1 MVKLITTI
9 ALVVVSFVTSAQ
21 TQFEKGMGNAL
32 NLWKEGKNTEAVA
45 QFERIASVEKTNWL
59 PNYYI
64 ATINT
69 FEAFKE
75 KDKTKIKTL
84 LEAAQKAQDE
94 INILA
99 PDNAEV
105 LVMQAMIHTAWIVY
119 DPMTNGQ
126 RLYQD
131 VLFLYEKAE
140 KIAPE
145 NPRVVFNK
153 AEFEK
158 GGAAYFGGD
167 TAPMCEK
174 IKASIDLFAKF
185 KPETQFHPTWGLE
198 RAKEEAANCGK

>member
-9 ALVVVSFVTSAQ
+9 ALVLVSFVATAQ
-21 TQFEKGMGNAL
+21 TQFEKGMGSAL
-32 NLWKEGKNTEAVA
+32 KLWDEGKNTEAVA
-45 QFERIASVEKTNWL
+45 QFERIASVEKTSWL

-64 ATINT
+64 AAINT
-69 FEAFKE
+69 FQSFGE
-75 KDKTKIKTL
+75 KDKTKMKTL

-94 INILA
+94 INTLA

-105 LVMQAMIHTAWIVY
+105 IVMQAMIHTAWIVY

-131 VLFLYEKAE
+131 VLFLYGKAE

-153 AEFEK
+153 ASFEK

-167 TAPMCEK
+167 IAPMCEK
-174 IKASIDLFAKF
+174 IKASINLFATF
-185 KPETQFHPTWGLE
+185 KPETPLHPTWGLD
-198 RAKEEAANCGK
+198 RAKQEAESCN

>member
-1 MVKLITTI
+1 MVKLVTTF
-9 ALVVVSFVTSAQ
+9 ALVIASFVAAAQ
-21 TQFEKGMGNAL
+21 TPLEKGMGSAL
-32 NLWKEGKNTEAVA
+32 KLWDEGKNTEAIA
-45 QFERIASVEKTNWL
+45 QFERIASLEKTNWL

-64 ATINT
+64 AAINT

-75 KDKTKIKTL
+75 QDKTKVKTL

-131 VLFLYEKAE
+131 VLFLYGKAE

-145 NPRVVFNK
+145 NPRVAFNK
-153 AEFEK
+153 ADFEK

-174 IKASIDLFAKF
+174 IKASINLFANF
-185 KPETQFHPTWGLE
+185 KPETPYHPTWGLA
-198 RAKEEAANCGK
+198 RAIQEAESCK

>member
-1 MVKLITTI
+1 MVKLITTVT
-9 ALVVVSFVTSAQ
+9 LVLVSFVATAQ

-32 NLWKEGKNTEAVA
+32 KLWGEGKNTEAVA

-64 ATINT
+64 AAINT
-69 FEAFKE
+69 FQAFGE
-75 KDKTKIKTL
+75 KDKTKMKTL
-84 LEAAQKAQDE
+84 IEAAQKAQDE
-94 INILA
+94 INTLA

-126 RLYQD
+126 KLYQD
-131 VLFLYEKAE
+131 VLFLYGKAE

-153 AEFEK
+153 ADFEK
-158 GGAAYFGGD
+158 GGAEYFGGD
-167 TAPMCEK
+167 TASMCEK
-174 IKASIDLFAKF
+174 IKASINLFANF
-185 KPETQFHPTWGLE
+185 KPETPLHPNWGLE
-198 RAKEEAANCGK
+198 RAKQEAESCK

>member
-1 MVKLITTI
+1 MVKLITTF
-9 ALVVVSFVTSAQ
+9 ALVIASFVASAQ
-21 TQFEKGMGNAL
+21 TQFEKGMGSAL
-32 NLWKEGKNTEAVA
+32 KLWGEGKNTEAIA

-64 ATINT
+64 AAINT

-75 KDKTKIKTL
+75 QDKTKVKTL
-84 LEAAQKAQDE
+84 LETAQKAQDE
-94 INILA
+94 INTLA

-105 LVMQAMIHTAWIVY
+105 IVMQAMIHTAWIVY

-131 VLFLYEKAE
+131 VLFLYGKAE

-153 AEFEK
+153 ADFEK

-174 IKASIDLFAKF
+174 IKASINLFANF
-185 KPETQFHPTWGLE
+185 KPETPFHPMWGLE
-198 RAKEEAANCGK
+198 RAKEEAESCK